1 MKYVALEKEYE
12 IGTNNHG
19 KVLIPKNSFEVPQ
32 CETVPELI
40 EFIGG
45 EANLL
50 EFCNDA
56 ISAGAKNKAAAK
68 IRTAPKES
76 VIADVIASA
85 IVDARNYA
93 PSAERGASKKAILA
107 GVDSLRAKAE
117 AGELSSLSQADLL
130 AMLQQSLGIKVKA
143 A

>member
-1 MKYVALEKEYE
+1 MRFLALDKEYE
-12 IGTNNHG
+12 ISTVNHG
-19 KVLIPKNSFEVPQ
+19 KVKLEKNRIEVPQ
-32 CETVPELI
+32 CEDVPELI
-40 EFIGG
+40 TFLGG

-56 ISAGAKNKAAAK
+56 ISSGAKNKAAAK

-76 VIADVIASA
+76 VIDDVVSSA
-85 IVDARNYA
+85 IVDARNYQ

-107 GVDSLRAKAE
+107 GVDTLRAKAE
-117 AGELSSLSQADLL
+117 AGELGGLTQAELLEMLSV
-130 AMLQQSLGIKVKA
+130 SLGIKVKA